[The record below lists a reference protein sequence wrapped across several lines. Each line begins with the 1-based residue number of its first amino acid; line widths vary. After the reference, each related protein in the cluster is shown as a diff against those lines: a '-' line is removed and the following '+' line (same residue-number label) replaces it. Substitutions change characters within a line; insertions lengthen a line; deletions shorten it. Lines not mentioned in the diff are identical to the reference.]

1 MTLNKEAAVISSNGI
16 TIVQG
21 ARTITVPPDHPNYER
36 IRNILESSDVPGSHI
51 YDQAFELA
59 DIPEALNIFVQD
71 GGAGNLTV
79 DTDRKV
85 VQYNGDDLP
94 DMFAH
99 KLLSLMRHEMSPVT
113 ILNFLE
119 KLYAN
124 PLPSAIEDLL
134 PFCAANDFMLWDD
147 GDILGFK
154 SVKQNWTDHHSGS
167 FDNSPGQI
175 VTMPRESVDADRNVT
190 CSRGLHIAARAYAE
204 SFGQSGKL
212 LVVKVNPIDVIAV
225 PNDYDRQKMRCCRY
239 QSICEIGR
247 GQALPNSIGVYSP
260 IDFELAQELVV
271 T

>member
-1 MTLNKEAAVISSNGI
+1 MTLKQEAAVISSNGI

-21 ARTITVPPDHPNYER
+21 ARTITVPPDHPNFVR
-36 IRNILESSDVPGSHI
+36 IHNELNSDEPD
-51 YDQAFELA
+51 YDVAFQLA

-79 DTDRKV
+79 DTERKV

-94 DMFAH
+94 DMFAQ
-99 KLLSLMRHEMSPVT
+99 KLLSLMRHDMSPVT

-147 GDILGFK
+147 GDVLGFK
-154 SVKQNWTDHHSGS
+154 SVTQDFKDHHSKK
-167 FDNSPGQI
+167 FDNTPGLM
-175 VTMPRESVDADRNVT
+175 VSMPRESVNADRNVT
-190 CSRGLHIAARAYAE
+190 CSHGLHIAARSYAE
-204 SFGQSGKL
+204 GFMSSGKL

-225 PNDYDRQKMRCCRY
+225 PTDYHRQKMRCCKY
-239 QSICEIGR
+239 QSICEIER
-247 GQALPNSIGVYSP
+247 GQALPSSIGVYSP

>member
-1 MTLNKEAAVISSNGI
+1 MTLQQGQAAVISSNGI

-21 ARTITVPPDHPNYER
+21 ARTITVPPDHPNYRKIHNEL
-36 IRNILESSDVPGSHI
+36 NTAEPD
-51 YDQAFELA
+51 YNAAFQLA
-59 DIPEALNIFVQD
+59 DIPEALNMFIQD

-79 DTDRKV
+79 DTERKV

-94 DMFAH
+94 DMFAQ
-99 KLLSLMRHEMSPVT
+99 KLLSLMRHDMKPVT

-124 PLPSAIEDLL
+124 PTPSAIEDLL

-147 GDILGFK
+147 GDVLGFK
-154 SVKQNWTDHHSGS
+154 SVREDWKDHHSGT
-167 FDNSPGQI
+167 FDNSPGRI
-175 VTMPRESVDADRNVT
+175 VSMPRESVNSDRDTT
-190 CSRGLHIAARAYAE
+190 CSHGLHIAARAYAE
-204 SFGQSGKL
+204 SFMANGKL
-212 LVVKVNPIDVIAV
+212 LVVKVNPSDVVAV
-225 PNDYDRQKMRCCRY
+225 PMDYNRQKMRCCRY

-247 GQALPNSIGVYSP
+247 GQALPSTIGVYSP